1 MVNINFRNGMIQRD
15 VDKCIDFV
23 MSHNISKNAGANN
36 AVGYYKWSIIRK
48 DLHEKWLRVM
58 SGRALPHDVLL
69 NLQPYEKTTI
79 YHREIVADVYDSY
92 TYFKKAMELDK
103 ENPTYLYNTWVML
116 GFWSFLSDNF
126 TDLINFM
133 FQKEV
138 TDNERIEYILSQMY
152 QGNHFSLFYSNEKY
166 IEDFRLRPQKE
177 KFAILKLFD
186 ERCDVGE
193 NTIIFRTLIYPL
205 WVPYSL

>member
-1 MVNINFRNGMIQRD
+1 M
-15 VDKCIDFV
+15 
-23 MSHNISKNAGANN
+23 
-36 AVGYYKWSIIRK
+36 
-48 DLHEKWLRVM
+48 
-58 SGRALPHDVLL
+58 
-69 NLQPYEKTTI
+69 

-92 TYFKKAMELDK
+92 TYYKKAMELDK

-177 KFAILKLFD
+177 KVAILKLFD